1 MKALRLVCF
10 TICILCIL
18 AAVVLS
24 LFLIWGSG
32 EPNILWRSVAS
43 LGVFFLASLLTM
55 GVVSMVEPKLE
66 ASKKGQ

>member
-10 TICILCIL
+10 TICILCIVV
-18 AAVVLS
+18 AVVLS

-32 EPNILWRSVAS
+32 EPGTLWRSLAS

-55 GVVSMVEPKLE
+55 GVVSMVEPKLD
-66 ASKKGQ
+66 ANKKGQ

>member
-32 EPNILWRSVAS
+32 EPGILWRSLAS

-55 GVVSMVEPKLE
+55 GVVSMVEPKLD
-66 ASKKGQ
+66 ASRKG